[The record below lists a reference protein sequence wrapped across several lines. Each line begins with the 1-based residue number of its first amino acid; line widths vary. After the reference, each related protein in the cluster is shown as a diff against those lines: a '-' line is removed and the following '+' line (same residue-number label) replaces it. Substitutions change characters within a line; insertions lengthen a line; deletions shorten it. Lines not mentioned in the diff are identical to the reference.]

1 MRKRSYKKGGAYFNV
16 DTQGVALT
24 RGWRLLAARRL
35 LEEIRYCIRL
45 NLKKHN
51 ETAKIHYAYKKVRKV
66 FSASSTRTN
75 ILIWKYINKQIM

>member
-1 MRKRSYKKGGAYFNV
+1 M

-45 NLKKHN
+45 NFKKHT
-51 ETAKIHYAYKKVRKV
+51 ETAKIHYAYKKVWKVV

-75 ILIWKYINKQIM
+75 ILIWKYINEQIM

>member
-24 RGWRLLAARRL
+24 RGWRLL
-35 LEEIRYCIRL
+35 EEIRYCIRL
-45 NLKKHN
+45 NLKKHT

-75 ILIWKYINKQIM
+75 ILIWKYINEQIM